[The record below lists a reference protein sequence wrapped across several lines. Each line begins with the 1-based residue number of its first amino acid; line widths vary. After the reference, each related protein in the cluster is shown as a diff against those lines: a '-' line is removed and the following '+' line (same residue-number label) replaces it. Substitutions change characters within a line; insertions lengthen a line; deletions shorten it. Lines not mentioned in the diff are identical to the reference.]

1 MVCPTRAPGSSLG
14 TAGQDFREHHFLR
27 GWVKKGKKGASAH
40 APALTLRALT
50 MSLAQSWSTSESSQ
64 LDEIQYGLKELKV

>member
-1 MVCPTRAPGSSLG
+1 M
-14 TAGQDFREHHFLR
+14 
-27 GWVKKGKKGASAH
+27 
-40 APALTLRALT
+40 APALTSRALT

>member
-1 MVCPTRAPGSSLG
+1 
-14 TAGQDFREHHFLR
+14 
-27 GWVKKGKKGASAH
+27 VKKGKKGASAH